1 MVLRV
6 DEEKGYIDLSKRYA
20 RTEVLCSHSLSFR
33 RVSPE
38 DVEACEIKLNKSKVV
53 HSIIRH
59 VSETTGT
66 LPETLYK
73 VYCVQTCCCGL

>member
-1 MVLRV
+1 M
-6 DEEKGYIDLSKRYA
+6 LSSA
-20 RTEVLCSHSLSFR
+20 CNR

-38 DVEACEIKLNKSKVV
+38 DVEACEVKFNKSKVV

-66 LPETLYK
+66 LPEQLYK
-73 VYCVQTCCCGL
+73 VRLCDVHPGI